1 MKNLSMSMKVYLLLG
16 LMALVAVIVFA
27 IGLNKLSG
35 MNDQIQKLVDVSAEK
50 AILGARINQDL
61 LSVSRAEKNMI
72 LAKTQTEMDD
82 SAQHIDTAQTEMDK
96 RREKLRTLADADD
109 RSKLDQFGTIWDQY
123 LRVHAQVRDLT
134 RLNSNSK
141 AKDLSQ
147 GKGREAFERFEKELG
162 LIAAANEKDFER
174 AKSAQDP
181 ALLAQAGEKI
191 WLIARL
197 LQNAIEFQRAEK
209 NLILAEKQQTM
220 EDYDAVLSD
229 IEKQID
235 ERFTALESLV
245 DESGKSNLDKAQNT
259 FAEFTRINNE
269 VRSLMR
275 ENGNVRAFELAS
287 GKGRDLADKA
297 ETTITELVAS
307 INQDMLR
314 DKQISDQNYANA
326 RWMMIV
332 VSLAGIILASILAF
346 FILSGINRKLQQVI
360 AGINGGAEQVAAA
373 STQVSTSS
381 QSQAEGASE
390 QASSLEET
398 SSSLEEMAAQTRQN
412 ADNAEQADNAV
423 KETANVVESGVSSME
438 KMNAAINEIKES
450 ANETSKII
458 KTIDDIAFQTNLLAL
473 NAAVEAARAG
483 EAGKGFAVVAE
494 EVRNLAQRSA
504 EAAQNTAQL
513 IEKSQENAG
522 NGVHVAEEVTR
533 QLESIN
539 GSSKKVNTLIAEIA
553 AASKE
558 QAQGIEQVNTAVSE
572 MDKVV
577 QQSAADSEESASAS
591 EELSAQAQQMREMV
605 TELVNVVSGRALNN
619 GRQRSML
626 SNADNGNKHQNRKTL
641 KPHAAK
647 ADSAALKQM
656 TVEPKKK
663 SPSESVIPLDD
674 SDFQDF

>member
-1 MKNLSMSMKVYLLLG
+1 MKNLSMSMKIYLLLG

-235 ERFTALESLV
+235 ERFAALESLV

-275 ENGNVRAFELAS
+275 ENGNVWAFELAS